1 MSHTTIKKK
10 ALIPLKFMKKPFTP
24 NNFFENDLP
33 PPLKIINMVCTN
45 NKINGPVYGGDKII
59 KCYV

>member
-33 PPLKIINMVCTN
+33 PPPKN
-45 NKINGPVYGGDKII
+45 NQYGVYQQ
-59 KCYV
+59 

>member
-33 PPLKIINMVCTN
+33 PPKN
-45 NKINGPVYGGDKII
+45 NQYGVYQQ
-59 KCYV
+59 